1 MKKTIT
7 ICWTIINLF
16 IFSYTNAQ
24 SKKVSYLGQTDW
36 EVVAKAVKKKFI
48 YESSKLKKFD
58 SSYQINKN
66 KYYTFNNLSEEN
78 VCLQLLSYEQ
88 DFSNY
93 DTLFISNYIILL
105 SIYKNEVTGHGVK
118 YIETVNFLLTVSC
131 EESFSQ
137 IDLNHYLLA
146 HKQQLKYCFY
156 NNLNC
161 WRNFKSFKRKL
172 NLDKLEPL
180 RLL

>member
-24 SKKVSYLGQTDW
+24 SKKVSYLVQTDW

-48 YESSKLKKFD
+48 YESRNLKKFD

-66 KYYTFNNLSEEN
+66 KCYTFNNLSEEN
-78 VCLQLLSYEQ
+78 GCLQLLSYEQ

-93 DTLFISNYIILL
+93 DTLFISSVHCILFL
-105 SIYKNEVTGHGVK
+105 ITS
-118 YIETVNFLLTVSC
+118 LLT
-131 EESFSQ
+131 
-137 IDLNHYLLA
+137 
-146 HKQQLKYCFY
+146 
-156 NNLNC
+156 
-161 WRNFKSFKRKL
+161 
-172 NLDKLEPL
+172 
-180 RLL
+180 